1 MAPSISLYPDLPV
14 VVVEDDPGVIKAI
27 CRTLQLNGFTNI
39 VEINDSRRV
48 MPLLDEKKVSLMLLD
63 ITMPHIRGD
72 ELLGEIAARY
82 PQLPVIMATATDD
95 VETVVGCM
103 KKGAF
108 DYITKPISTAR
119 LVSAIRCSLE
129 VYELRREQDA
139 LRQKDQATEL
149 SCPECFD
156 KIITGNRGLQNLF
169 NYIEKIA
176 PSSRP
181 VLITGETGVGKEL
194 AAEAVHL
201 ASGRKGKLVVV
212 NVASLDDN
220 VFSDTLFG
228 HVKGA
233 YTGALG
239 AREGQVKKAE
249 GGTLL
254 LDEIGSLSLSSQVK
268 LLRLIQEREYSPLG
282 VDVPL
287 KADVC
292 IIASTN
298 SSLEERVQQGM
309 FRGDLYFRLKTHTI
323 HLPPLRERLDDLPL
337 LIDYFAGRIAGEAG
351 VKPPVIPAELYTL
364 LANYSF
370 PGNVRELKNMIDDA
384 VLAKKGSTLS
394 LSSFYQ
400 VVSPPVFPGQK
411 DDTAIDNSVTFGEQ
425 LPSAQGVRILLVKEA
440 LSRSGGNISMA
451 AHLIGITRQSLSQF
465 INRNKDYFYD
475 NSSSIG

>member
-1 MAPSISLYPDLPV
+1 MATSTSLYPDLPV

-39 VEINDSRRV
+39 IEINDSRRV

-72 ELLGEIAARY
+72 ELLGEITVRY

-129 VYELRREQDA
+129 VYELRREQEA
-139 LRQKDQATEL
+139 LRQKEHATEL
-149 SCPECFD
+149 SCRECFD
-156 KIITGNRGLQNLF
+156 KIITGNRELRKLF

-268 LLRLIQEREYSPLG
+268 LLRLIQEREYLPLG
-282 VDVPL
+282 ADVPL

-292 IIASTN
+292 IFASSN
-298 SSLEERVQQGM
+298 SNLEEKVQQGV
-309 FRGDLYFRLKTHTI
+309 FRGDLYFRLKTHTV
-323 HLPPLRERLDDLPL
+323 HLPPLRDRLDDLPL
-337 LIDYFAGRIAGEAG
+337 LIDHFSGQAAGEAG
-351 VKPPVIPAELYTL
+351 VKPPVIPEELYTL

-370 PGNVRELKNMIDDA
+370 PGNIRELKSMIDDA
-384 VLAKKGSTLS
+384 VFTKKGSTLS

-400 VVSPPVFPGQK
+400 VVSPPVSPGQK
-411 DDTAIDNSVTFGEQ
+411 DDTAIGNSVTFGGQ

-440 LSRSGGNISMA
+440 LGRSGGNISMA
-451 AHLIGITRQSLSQF
+451 ANLIGITRQSLSQF
-465 INRNKDYFYD
+465 ISRNKVHFPD
-475 NSSSIG
+475 NSSDVG